1 MAQDTFNLFPA
12 ACFCCRMIW
21 KKSSMQI
28 NVRIR
33 MMMIMMMMMIQF
45 DQVFLAERVS
55 NPSFFWFL
63 QIGIFFQ
70 MLLKETTY
78 LRNHHLYN
86 FTLSHIWN
94 MLLVF
99 LPWSELPTVTTGLG
113 CNKVDTQRDFESPW
127 EWAVAF
133 LMLFRGNI
141 VWITLKHDLCLIYVQ
156 YYLVYFCWRALTEH

>member
-1 MAQDTFNLFPA
+1 MGKWPKIRSISFLRRVFFAGWFGRNH
-12 ACFCCRMIW
+12 RR
-21 KKSSMQI
+21 KSMSGLGWWWWWSNSTKFSWRKEFQT
-28 NVRIR
+28 
-33 MMMIMMMMMIQF
+33 
-45 DQVFLAERVS
+45 QV
-55 NPSFFWFL
+55 FFWFFKL
-63 QIGIFFQ
+63 GYFSDVVERNNVFEKPPLSQFHPKSYMEHVIF
-70 MLLKETTY
+70 
-78 LRNHHLYN
+78 
-86 FTLSHIWN
+86 
-94 MLLVF
+94 F